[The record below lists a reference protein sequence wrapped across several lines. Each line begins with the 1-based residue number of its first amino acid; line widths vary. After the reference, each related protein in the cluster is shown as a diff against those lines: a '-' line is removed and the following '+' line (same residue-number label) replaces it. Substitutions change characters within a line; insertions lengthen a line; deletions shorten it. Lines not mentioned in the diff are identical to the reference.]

1 MKLKTIILMLLA
13 ATIFAVGFQACKQA
27 NLKPEGLQMNSNPQ
41 ETQISMLYSNKIIY
55 ISQLYKI
62 SKTQLSN

>member
-27 NLKPEGLQMNSNPQ
+27 NLKPEGLQMSSNP
-41 ETQISMLYSNKIIY
+41 ENGVVKKCIVSMVQTKQSPKAN
-55 ISQLYKI
+55 
-62 SKTQLSN
+62 